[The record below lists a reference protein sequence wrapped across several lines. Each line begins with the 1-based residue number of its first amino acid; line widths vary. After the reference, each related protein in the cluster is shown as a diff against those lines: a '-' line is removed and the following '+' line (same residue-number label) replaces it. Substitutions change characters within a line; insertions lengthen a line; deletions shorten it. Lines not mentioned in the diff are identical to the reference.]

1 MPAINLEEPQQVQ
14 ADGLFKDAL
23 FMLQV
28 RPKDENETPNDSEST
43 VFADMMPAHS
53 VVVQDSRGGM
63 AAKRP
68 SRVQL
73 LCKKGVSIALFS
85 HTLLAE
91 RVVDAFI
98 AERDR
103 YIHDPRDRAHA
114 LRALLKQYNDEGHA
128 FSLACFDESARAFFA
143 WTPRSAPLSFGHAE
157 DGSVVVVAA
166 TPRARTLVGKHAGVH
181 LAHLPAGRFVYG
193 HSYLKPFEFTQ
204 LWASASGNR
213 SGAATQ
219 VALPPSV
226 PAVDEVNLDKPKLSP
241 AESKRWR
248 WEKTGSRAEQSNSWT
263 TAKVAK
269 EEVVAVEEKETAA
282 ARIAAIAQAVAAQAE
297 SSASST
303 FKADAQPF
311 VPTTKA
317 PVSNPWAIETF
328 AWGAWARVA
337 FAKGLA
343 RVNRFETHANKRF
356 MTLLLLRQA
365 LFTDVSARMEDLH
378 KAEMSAAMESEECA
392 VAVDSAGFIAP
403 AALKPL
409 SSMVHATAKLAAK
422 APKRKSFLQSWRI
435 VPVPAMRAK
444 ANVVVCDING
454 TCCIGNECFVSF

>member
-1 MPAINLEEPQQVQ
+1 MEEPQQIQ

-23 FMLQV
+23 FMLSV
-28 RPKDENETPNDSEST
+28 RPKDENETANESEST
-43 VFADMMPAHS
+43 LFSDLMPAQS

-73 LCKKGVSIALFS
+73 LSKKGVSIALFS
-85 HTLLAE
+85 HTLVAE

-114 LRALLKQYNDEGHA
+114 LRGLLKSYNDEGHA

-166 TPRARTLVGKHAGVH
+166 VPRARTLVGKHAGVQ

-204 LWASASGNR
+204 LWASASANR

-219 VALPPSV
+219 VNLPSLPV
-226 PAVDEVNLDKPKLSP
+226 VDEVNLDKPKLSP

-248 WEKTGSRAEQSNSWT
+248 WEKTGSRAEQSSSWT
-263 TAKVAK
+263 VAKAAK
-269 EEVVAVEEKETAA
+269 EEVTKKEKESAA
-282 ARIAAIAQAVAAQAE
+282 ARIAAIAQAVAARAE
-297 SSASST
+297 SSVST
-303 FKADAQPF
+303 FKADAKPF
-311 VPTTKA
+311 VPA
-317 PVSNPWAIETF
+317 SPGRLQPLGSGDVRVGRVGEGGVCEGFGEGEPLRD
-328 AWGAWARVA
+328 AR
-337 FAKGLA
+337 
-343 RVNRFETHANKRF
+343 E
-356 MTLLLLRQA
+356 QA
-365 LFTDVSARMEDLH
+365 LHDPAPPQAGALH
-378 KAEMSAAMESEECA
+378 RRVRAHGEGHKKEMAEAMESDEE
-392 VAVDSAGFIAP
+392 VAVEVPAGFIGA

-409 SSMVHATAKLAAK
+409 SSAIHATAKLAQTRPRGRASSR
-422 APKRKSFLQSWRI
+422 AGASCRCPPCDTSRTSSSATST
-435 VPVPAMRAK
+435 VPAAS
-444 ANVVVCDING
+444 A
-454 TCCIGNECFVSF
+454 TSAS

>member
-204 LWASASGNR
+204 LWESASGNR

-282 ARIAAIAQAVAAQAE
+282 ARIAAIAQAVAARAE
-297 SSASST
+297 SSVST
-303 FKADAQPF
+303 FKADAKPF
-311 VPTTKA
+311 VPA
-317 PVSNPWAIETF
+317 SRAVSNPWALETF

-365 LFTDVSARMEDLH
+365 LFTDVSEHMERVN
-378 KAEMSAAMESEECA
+378 KKEMAEAMESDEE
-392 VAVDSAGFIAP
+392 VAVEVPAGFIGA

-409 SSMVHATAKLAAK
+409 SSAIHATAKLAQN

-435 VPVPAMRAK
+435 IPVPAMRHK
-444 ANVVVCDING
+444 QNVVVCDING
-454 TCCIGNECFVSF
+454 TCCIGNQCFVSL

>member
-157 DGSVVVVAA
+157 DGSVVVVD
-166 TPRARTLVGKHAGVH
+166 TCNARIRKISPEGLVSTLAG
-181 LAHLPAGRFVYG
+181 
-193 HSYLKPFEFTQ
+193 
-204 LWASASGNR
+204 SGEEGFKD
-213 SGAATQ
+213 GAAAEAQ
-219 VALPPSV
+219 FNYPGGVAFDGEGNLFV
-226 PAVDEVNLDKPKLSP
+226 IDPAN
-241 AESKRWR
+241 
-248 WEKTGSRAEQSNSWT
+248 
-263 TAKVAK
+263 
-269 EEVVAVEEKETAA
+269 
-282 ARIAAIAQAVAAQAE
+282 ARIRKVSPDGQV
-297 SSASST
+297 ST
-303 FKADAQPF
+303 LA
-311 VPTTKA
+311 
-317 PVSNPWAIETF
+317 
-328 AWGAWARVA
+328 GC
-337 FAKGLA
+337 GLA
-343 RVNRFETHANKRF
+343 GFNDGPA
-356 MTLLLLRQA
+356 
-365 LFTDVSARMEDLH
+365 
-378 KAEMSAAMESEECA
+378 AEAEFKFPQS
-392 VAVDSAGFIAP
+392 VAVDGDGCLVIVDLGNHRIRKISPDGRVRTLAGTGVEGFADGAVAEAKFAYPQDVAVASDGSLFVADLGNQRIRKISLDGMVSTYAGEGDP
-403 AALKPL
+403 LPPEAERERRASLRVRRLSWAALP
-409 SSMVHATAKLAAK
+409 T
-422 APKRKSFLQSWRI
+422 
-435 VPVPAMRAK
+435 PA
-444 ANVVVCDING
+444 
-454 TCCIGNECFVSF
+454 

>member
-53 VVVQDSRGGM
+53 VQF
-63 AAKRP
+63 
-68 SRVQL
+68 

-166 TPRARTLVGKHAGVH
+166 TPR
-181 LAHLPAGRFVYG
+181 
-193 HSYLKPFEFTQ
+193 SYLKPFEFTQ
-204 LWASASGNR
+204 LWESASGNR

-219 VALPPSV
+219 VALPPSL

-297 SSASST
+297 SSAAST

-311 VPTTKA
+311 VPVTKA

-365 LFTDVSARMEDLH
+365 LFTDVSARMEELH

-435 VPVPAMRAK
+435 VPVPAMRSK

>member
-1 MPAINLEEPQQVQ
+1 MPANLEEPQQIQ

-23 FMLQV
+23 FMLSV
-28 RPKDENETPNDSEST
+28 RPKDENETANESEST
-43 VFADMMPAHS
+43 LFSDLMPAQS

-73 LCKKGVSIALFS
+73 LSKKGVSIALFS
-85 HTLLAE
+85 HTLVAE

-114 LRALLKQYNDEGHA
+114 LRALLKSYNDEGHA

-166 TPRARTLVGKHAGVH
+166 VPRARTLVGKHAGVQ

-204 LWASASGNR
+204 LWASASANR

-219 VALPPSV
+219 VNLPSL

-248 WEKTGSRAEQSNSWT
+248 WEKTGSRAEQSSSWT
-263 TAKVAK
+263 VAKAAK
-269 EEVVAVEEKETAA
+269 EEVTKKEKESAA
-282 ARIAAIAQAVAAQAE
+282 ARIAAIAQAVAARAE
-297 SSASST
+297 SSVST
-303 FKADAQPF
+303 FKADAKPF
-311 VPTTKA
+311 VPA
-317 PVSNPWAIETF
+317 SGRAVSNPWALETF

-365 LFTDVSARMEDLH
+365 LFTDVSEHMERVH
-378 KAEMSAAMESEECA
+378 KKEMAEAMESDEE
-392 VAVDSAGFIAP
+392 VAVEVPAGFIGA

-409 SSMVHATAKLAAK
+409 SSAIHATAKLARD

-435 VPVPAMRAK
+435 VPLPAMRHK
-444 ANVVVCDING
+444 QNVVVCDING
-454 TCCIGNECFVSF
+454 TCCIGNQCFVSL